1 MKKIA
6 LIFLVA
12 CIAGTAW
19 GQTVT
24 ITVSGIRNTKG
35 SLRLQFF
42 TSSDNFENRAPTL
55 VKTVSKAGVKNGT
68 LTVTYPGLT
77 AGLYGIALLDDENN
91 NKEMDYGVVLPD
103 EGFGFSD
110 YYHKGLSHPKF
121 GQFDFYLKNETKNI
135 KIQVRY
141 M

>member
-1 MKKIA
+1 MKKIILLLCFA
-6 LIFLVA
+6 WMLT
-12 CIAGTAW
+12 AGW
-19 GQTVT
+19 SQTLH

-35 SLRLQFF
+35 LIRLEFYNSAQSF
-42 TSSDNFENRAPTL
+42 DNRKPIL
-55 VKTVSKAGVKNGT
+55 VKTIPKSGMKNGT
-68 LTVTYPGLT
+68 LSVTYPGLD

-91 NKEMDYGVVLPD
+91 NHEMDYDVFLPD

-121 GQFDFYLKNETKNI
+121 SQFDFYLKNETKNV
-135 KIQVRY
+135 KIFVRY

>member
-1 MKKIA
+1 MKKS
-6 LIFLVA
+6 LLTLLLVLL
-12 CIAGTAW
+12 TNLSW
-19 GQTVT
+19 SQTVN

-42 TSSDNFENRAPTL
+42 TSSENFDKRAPSL
-55 VKTVSKAGVKNGT
+55 VKTVSKSAVKNGT
-68 LTVTYPGLT
+68 LTVTYSGLD

-91 NKEMDYGVVLPD
+91 NKEMDYGIMLPD

-110 YYHKGLSHPKF
+110 YYHKGLSQPTF
-121 GQFDFYLKNETKNI
+121 SQFDFYLKKETKDI
-135 KIQVRY
+135 KIKVRY